1 MFFFFTSVWQPM
13 MDSNHRLE
21 PKNGFPP
28 DRWTN
33 GLTFVT
39 KAVYNN
45 NLVGPERFEL
55 STKRLKVSCSTG

>member
-1 MFFFFTSVWQPM
+1 M